1 METIER
7 IIVDKDWISLLL
19 LGVVFLIVLL
29 NFINQKRLQKLLF
42 LPFNDSY
49 RLNYSQQTWH
59 IFNILFFVVSNL
71 ILSLFVYVVILH
83 FSPARIVNT
92 ANPYFRI
99 LSLVLIYWIF
109 RYGLGKLMAFLFEI
123 KKTQNKVAFMKM
135 SYLFSS
141 SLYLLLFLIIIIYY
155 SNFKAFLINITIA
168 FYAVL
173 LLVRYVRFINI
184 YKRLISTHLFYFIL
198 YLCAL
203 EIAPLFIAIKIG
215 LQ

>member
-29 NFINQKRLQKLLF
+29 NIINQKRLQKLLF